1 MSDLLRIQGLCKR
14 YGDFSLSDV
23 GLSVPEGSVVGLV
36 GSNGAGKTT
45 TIKAALGLVYADSG
59 TIDLLGCPV
68 TRNDAAAAAR
78 ARQGVGVVFDTC
90 PFPQLYTVRDV
101 QVVMRATYAGWDDD
115 AFERHI
121 GAFGLTP
128 EKKVGKLS
136 RGMGMKLSLAC
147 ALSHAARLLVLDE
160 ATAGLDPLAREE
172 VLGMLRR
179 YLAHEDRGI
188 LMSTHITTDL
198 ESIADYVVCID
209 GGRVVFSMEKDR
221 ITEEAGVARCRSSQF
236 ESIAESGFFAAGELR
251 FARGPYGVDVLV
263 PDRASF
269 EREFPSVALD
279 PATIESYMA
288 LTIKGEKR

>member
-23 GLSVPEGSVVGLV
+23 SLSVPEGSVVGLV

-78 ARQGVGVVFDTC
+78 ARQGVGIVFDTC

-101 QVVMRATYAGWDDD
+101 QAVMRATYVGWDDD

-121 GAFGLTP
+121 EAFGLTP

-209 GGRVVFSMEKDR
+209 GG
-221 ITEEAGVARCRSSQF
+221 
-236 ESIAESGFFAAGELR
+236 
-251 FARGPYGVDVLV
+251 ARGLLDGEGPYNRGGGRGPLPLQPVRVDCGKRVFCRGRAAVCARALWGRRAGPRSGVV
-263 PDRASF
+263 
-269 EREFPSVALD
+269 
-279 PATIESYMA
+279 
-288 LTIKGEKR
+288 